1 MTEPTVMYRPM
12 PTMYH
17 LGVVMLTIA
26 GVLVVGIVV
35 GWQVTM
41 CAGAEC
47 STTPPTAKILLWV
60 SGATAL
66 GLTMGGALAM
76 TPLRQRASRSSDVDT

>member
-1 MTEPTVMYRPM
+1 MSDQTVRYRPM

-41 CAGAEC
+41 CTGAEC
-47 STTPPTAKILLWV
+47 ATTPPTAKMLLWL

-76 TPLRQRASRSSDVDT
+76 TPLRQRPPQPSEVDA

>member
-41 CAGAEC
+41 CTGAEC
-47 STTPPTAKILLWV
+47 SATPPTAQILLWL

-76 TPLRQRASRSSDVDT
+76 APLRQRVPRQLEVDA